1 MAAEGKKSSQS
12 LQFPAFEPA
21 KLTDKQYRKM
31 AELKLAFI
39 EIKGHT
45 GSMSN
50 YTDKKCQEKKTGEAR
65 NSAKEHQK
73 KLEEQLAQILA
84 DANKLHHEITAE
96 VLEIEPAEPLAKRMR
111 SEEAP

>member
-50 YTDKKCQEKKTGEAR
+50 YTDKKCQEKRTEEAR

-73 KLEEQLAQILA
+73 NSRSNWRRSSLPPISCTMTSPPTCSK
-84 DANKLHHEITAE
+84 
-96 VLEIEPAEPLAKRMR
+96 PSRRSRPL
-111 SEEAP
+111 SG

>member
-12 LQFPAFEPA
+12 LQFPAFPA

-50 YTDKKCQEKKTGEAR
+50 YTDTKCQGKKTEEAR

-73 KLEEQLAQILA
+73 KTRGAIGA
-84 DANKLHHEITAE
+84 D
-96 VLEIEPAEPLAKRMR
+96 PR
-111 SEEAP
+111 